1 MTMDNLPVKPEET
14 VDSHSVYKGRILN
27 LRVDTVRLPDGGEA
41 KREIVEHNGSVV
53 IVALDDKG
61 QAILVRQFRKPTG
74 EFLLEATAG
83 TLEDGEDPDVC
94 ARRELE
100 EETGYIAG
108 DMRRIGSFWIAPG
121 FCTEYMYAYVAT
133 ELRRGTVNQ
142 DDDED
147 IEVVK
152 VPLNQVSRMI
162 VDGEIRDGKSIAA
175 LLMALYLFDDQLNL
189 SNKRQ

>member
-1 MTMDNLPVKPEET
+1 MKPEET
-14 VDSHSVYKGRILN
+14 VDSRSVYKGRILN
-27 LRVDTVRLPDGGEA
+27 LRVDTIRLPDGGEA
-41 KREIVEHNGSVV
+41 KREIVEHNASVV

-133 ELRRGTVNQ
+133 ELRHGTVNQ

-162 VDGEIRDGKSIAA
+162 RDGEIRDGKSIAA
-175 LLMALYLFDDQLNL
+175 LLTTLYLFDEELNL
-189 SNKRQ
+189 SNKGQ